1 MELKSG
7 SMESLQYAAGS
18 LKADSVVKSGAP
30 APRSKDELAAKKVA
44 REFEGLFVGMMLK
57 SMRDTVGKDSITGG
71 GQGEEMFHSMLDQE
85 YARIITEHGGIG
97 MSTMLDKQLAPHVAS
112 SRASR
117 SGAGNDGRYPSELTG
132 VTHENNK

>member
-97 MSTMLDKQLAPHVAS
+97 MSTMLDTTDYCS
-112 SRASR
+112 DIR
-117 SGAGNDGRYPSELTG
+117 SQHSCWRCKRYKKGRRNEGYRRE
-132 VTHENNK
+132 V